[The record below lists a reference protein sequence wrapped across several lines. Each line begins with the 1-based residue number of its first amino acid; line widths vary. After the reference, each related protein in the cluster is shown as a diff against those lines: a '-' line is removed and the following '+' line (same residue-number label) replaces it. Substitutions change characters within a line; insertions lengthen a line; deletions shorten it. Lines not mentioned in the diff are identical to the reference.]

1 MTKPLPC
8 PYLDGLYE
16 RRLVAELSSVTHSR
30 DLHETLSRVGFRRSH
45 SMAYTP
51 VCENCSACIAIRS
64 VSNEFIPS
72 SSQRRIIKANQQVVG
87 IENDAKA
94 SIERFDLFSDYQQT
108 RHPES
113 DMATMDYNDFRA
125 LVEETCVPTLII
137 DFYDTHSEML
147 IAGCIVDVMDDG
159 LSAVYSYFNPN
170 MLSRSLG
177 TFIILWLIDRAD
189 QIGLDYVYLG
199 YWVAGSKKM
208 EYKSKFQPLE
218 YYGGTKG
225 WQKFDK
231 TKLIQR

>member
-1 MTKPLPC
+1 
-8 PYLDGLYE
+8 
-16 RRLVAELSSVTHSR
+16 
-30 DLHETLSRVGFRRSH
+30 
-45 SMAYTP
+45 
-51 VCENCSACIAIRS
+51 
-64 VSNEFIPS
+64 
-72 SSQRRIIKANQQVVG
+72 
-87 IENDAKA
+87 
-94 SIERFDLFSDYQQT
+94 
-108 RHPES
+108 
-113 DMATMDYNDFRA
+113 MATMDYNDFRA

-218 YYGGTKG
+218 YYGASKG